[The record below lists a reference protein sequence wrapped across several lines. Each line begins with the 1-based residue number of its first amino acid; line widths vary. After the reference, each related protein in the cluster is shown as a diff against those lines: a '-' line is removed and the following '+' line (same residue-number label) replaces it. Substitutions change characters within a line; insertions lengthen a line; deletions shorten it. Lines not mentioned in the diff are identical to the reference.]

1 MIKIT
6 KLGTWK
12 ILNFDITFLH
22 SLSSPILDRIESH
35 IIKVVPFFHV
45 QVSSTISSDFPELE
59 CAIFL
64 NVKSLSLVNFLAF
77 FISALD

>member
-1 MIKIT
+1 MIKII

-12 ILNFDITFLH
+12 ILNLDITFLH
-22 SLSSPILDRIESH
+22 SLSSGILDRIESH

-45 QVSSTISSDFPELE
+45 RVSSTISSDFPELE
-59 CAIFL
+59 YAILL

-77 FISALD
+77 FINALD